1 MNKIM
6 LILVAAAVF
15 AGAGLLQATP
25 FSEQNVYLDS
35 SATAAGEMEAINKI
49 VQPDQKGFPITGTV
63 SGCGKLRLRL
73 WPWGIIQG
81 TFESGTSINVL
92 GVSGEF
98 YYVEVNGQKGYM
110 HKNYVSIPNAP
121 ASGDAPYY
129 PGNTRSGGYLPLA
142 EGISTSKSGATSSTT
157 TVSPAPE
164 DTTSTSESSST
175 AATAGSTPAPKI
187 QGAPSGQAVNT
198 KSPDFK
204 KWFAAAVAQYATKW
218 AFPDVTNKYGKKVTV
233 EEFMKAII
241 YIESSGVH
249 RNSSGKLTTSHC
261 GAMGFMQLMP
271 NTAKGLGV
279 DATDPAQNLLG
290 GAKYFKEVF
299 TSRYV
304 GKKSG
309 LDKLVMA
316 GCAYNMGPYSTKLA
330 GSFADMVKARSGAVG
345 YGLKVKMCLGIALT
359 DIERTYVKEK
369 MAGSRTVDAYASQL
383 YSYAQGLGV

>member
-6 LILVAAAVF
+6 LILVAAVVF
-15 AGAGLLQATP
+15 ATNGLLQAAP
-25 FSEQNVYLDS
+25 FSEQNVYLDN
-35 SATAAGEMEAINKI
+35 SATAASEMEAINKI

-63 SGCGKLRLRL
+63 SDCGKLRLRL
-73 WPWGIIQG
+73 WPWGIVQS
-81 TFESGTSINVL
+81 TFISGTSINVL

-121 ASGDAPYY
+121 ATGAAPYY

-142 EGISTSKSGATSSTT
+142 EGINNSKSGA
-157 TVSPAPE
+157 VSA
-164 DTTSTSESSST
+164 TSTSESSST
-175 AATAGSTPAPKI
+175 AVTTGNTPAVKI
-187 QGAPSGQAVNT
+187 QSAPGGQAVNT

-204 KWFAAAVAQYATKW
+204 KWFDAAVAQYATQW

-271 NTAKGLGV
+271 NTARGLGV

-290 GAKYFKEVF
+290 GAKFFKEVF

-330 GSFADMVKARSGAVG
+330 GSFADMVKARTGAVG
-345 YGLKVKMCLGIALT
+345 YGLKLKMCLGIALT
-359 DIERTYVKEK
+359 DLERTYVKEK
-369 MAGSRTVDAYASQL
+369 MAGSKAVDVYADQL
-383 YSYAQGLGV
+383 YSYSHGLGA

>member
-35 SATAAGEMEAINKI
+35 SNTAASEMEAINKI

-63 SGCGKLRLRL
+63 AGCGNLRLRL
-73 WPWGIIQG
+73 WPWGIVQD
-81 TFESGTSINVL
+81 TFASGTSINVL

-129 PGNTRSGGYLPLA
+129 PGDTRSGGYLPLA
-142 EGISTSKSGATSSTT
+142 EGISTSKSGASRATSTDTSTRSSSTT
-157 TVSPAPE
+157 T
-164 DTTSTSESSST
+164 STSVSGGNEPSSHTQS
-175 AATAGSTPAPKI
+175 APT
-187 QGAPSGQAVNT
+187 GQAINS
-198 KSPDFK
+198 KSPDFN
-204 KWFAAAVAQYATKW
+204 KWLDDAVAKYASQW
-218 AFPDVTNKYGKKVTV
+218 AFPDVTNKYGKKVSK

-249 RNSSGKLTTSHC
+249 RNSSGKLTTSYC

-279 DATDPAQNLLG
+279 DATDPAQNILG

-299 TSRYV
+299 SSRYV

-330 GSFADMVKARSGAVG
+330 GSFADMVKARTGAVG

-359 DIERTYVKEK
+359 DLERTYVKEK
-369 MAGSRTVDAYASQL
+369 MAGSRSVDAYADQL
-383 YSYAQGLGV
+383 YSYSHGLGA